1 MKQNVNILLKTQK
14 SGLKQLED
22 QKALIE
28 YSNNKQDIYKN
39 IENYNLERKC

>member
-22 QKALIE
+22 RKALIE
-28 YSNNKQDIYKN
+28 YSNNKQNIYKN

>member
-22 QKALIE
+22 RKTLIE
-28 YSNNKQDIYKN
+28 YSNSKQDVYKN